1 MRIAVVIPTLN
12 ELDNLP
18 ATVSRLRSA
27 LARAGRKQAHVP
39 IVVAA
44 FGSSDGTPETAR
56 ALRCVVIEGP
66 TLTCRAAAMNAGA
79 AWAGDRVDVLWF
91 VHADTH
97 VGPRACQELL
107 GALRQPGVV
116 GGTFDFAWSAD
127 CGRLDQRLV
136 MAALRLGNR
145 LRYRVTH
152 NFYGDQTLFVRRD
165 AFAAVG
171 GYPDRLLLEDIAI
184 CRALKKRGRL
194 MIARSIVETSP
205 RRFVDNGVL
214 RQWLFDMLLL
224 ACDRVGIEPRTLHRR
239 YNSMNRQRTSRVARE
254 DAQPGGSAED
264 ERAPRPGDQRGRP
277 LRRPAQPALPAGAP
291 GHQRVR

>member
-12 ELDNLP
+12 ESDNLP
-18 ATVSRLRSA
+18 VTVSRLRLA
-27 LARAGRKQAHVP
+27 LAGAGPKHADAP
-39 IVVAA
+39 IVVVDC
-44 FGSSDGTPETAR
+44 GSSDGTPETAR
-56 ALRCVVIEGP
+56 ALRCAVIEGP

-97 VGPRACQELL
+97 VGPRCCRELL
-107 GALRQPGVV
+107 GALRRPGVV
-116 GGTFDFAWSAD
+116 GGTFDFAWRAAG
-127 CGRLDQRLV
+127 CGRLHQRLV

-194 MIARSIVETSP
+194 VIAPSIVHTSP
-205 RRFVDNGVL
+205 RRFVDNGIL

-224 ACDRVGIEPRTLHRR
+224 ACDRVGIEPRTLHLR
-239 YNSMNRQRTSRVARE
+239 YNSVNRQRTSRVARE
-254 DAQPGGSAED
+254 DVQPGGPAAQV
-264 ERAPRPGDQRGRP
+264 RAPRPGD
-277 LRRPAQPALPAGAP
+277 RRQLTEPAAFVSKSAW
-291 GHQRVR
+291 